1 MSRCKTPGCGSYALN
16 HDPASGL
23 CDVCLYRGALMRACS
38 EWDAWWGGASHV
50 FFDATRMCEAMTAAR
65 RILDKTEGRYR

>member
-23 CDVCLYRGALMRACS
+23 CDACLYRGALLRACG
-38 EWDAWWGGASHV
+38 EWDAWMSEAPPKWVSPCM
-50 FFDATRMCEAMTAAR
+50 REAMTSAR